1 MCQFCHQHGDGKKW
15 YLRAENYAAEML
27 DDPRRREV
35 IGEVL
40 GHPEKM
46 AANVAQM
53 DRLDSLPGFVRRAI
67 SGTVTRRMKRK
78 HFGQVIPLEDV
89 EQIFGFVNSIVRVP
103 CVCRYASIGREVGY
117 CYGVT
122 MADAGRKFAQALG
135 QLSDAM
141 PFEPDTSGF
150 ETLTAEAALA
160 AFADHEKEGLCHTV
174 WTFVT
179 PFIGGI
185 CNCDR
190 ADCLAMKATV
200 GHGVKVMWRA
210 EYVAEVNRDE
220 CMGCRACMRS
230 CQFGAMGY
238 SAADKK
244 AMVEPRACYGCGICR
259 RACGKGA
266 IGLRAREE
274 VVGAKAVW

>member
-1 MCQFCHQHGDGKKW
+1 
-15 YLRAENYAAEML
+15 
-27 DDPRRREV
+27 
-35 IGEVL
+35 
-40 GHPEKM
+40 
-46 AANVAQM
+46 
-53 DRLDSLPGFVRRAI
+53 
-67 SGTVTRRMKRK
+67 
-78 HFGQVIPLEDV
+78 
-89 EQIFGFVNSIVRVP
+89 
-103 CVCRYASIGREVGY
+103 
-117 CYGVT
+117 
-122 MADAGRKFAQALG
+122 
-135 QLSDAM
+135 
-141 PFEPDTSGF
+141 
-150 ETLTAEAALA
+150 
-160 AFADHEKEGLCHTV
+160 
-174 WTFVT
+174 
-179 PFIGGI
+179 
-185 CNCDR
+185 
-190 ADCLAMKATV
+190 MKATV